1 MTSNITP
8 ITAASNGGDTT
19 DRARTPQA
27 RPARLRE
34 KEAHGLISLGLD
46 ALYEASN
53 LGHDMHKVIYGDDA
67 TASYPQLQ
75 DQLAEA
81 LACLETAE
89 HYLFMLGSVFEEHP
103 DRNGP
108 PRGGPRLA
116 RTRCRAWRAP
126 TLQPGQPQQTP
137 SEAHSRKR

>member
-19 DRARTPQA
+19 AEA
-27 RPARLRE
+27 ERPRHGLPMLRD
-34 KEAHGLISLGLD
+34 KEAHALISLGLD

-53 LGHDMHKVIYGDDA
+53 LSHDMHKVIYGEDA
-67 TASYPQLQ
+67 VASYPQLQ
-75 DQLAEA
+75 DQLAQV

-108 PRGGPRLA
+108 P
-116 RTRCRAWRAP
+116 
-126 TLQPGQPQQTP
+126 
-137 SEAHSRKR
+137 EAVPD